1 MAFTRPMKQHHHAA
15 LASAA
20 MPNTRQRLYIRYYV
34 AITADLIVLG
44 LLSQFWDR
52 VQISSFTSGLIAAI
66 LLQLL
71 LQITLWIEHAAS
83 QPFKDKTSW
92 QAKVGRFFVAWFILF
107 SSKLVMLWMIGLV
120 LGDSIHFSG
129 ALHGALAFIVTVVC
143 MILAEELVFRAF
155 GALETTDEQG

>member
-1 MAFTRPMKQHHHAA
+1 MKQHHHAA

-66 LLQLL
+66 MLQLL
-71 LQITLWIEHAAS
+71 LQVTLWIAYCCRSHYGSSTQHLNRLKIRPPGKPKSAGFLS
-83 QPFKDKTSW
+83 L
-92 QAKVGRFFVAWFILF
+92 GLF
-107 SSKLVMLWMIGLV
+107 Y
-120 LGDSIHFSG
+120 
-129 ALHGALAFIVTVVC
+129 LAPNWLC
-143 MILAEELVFRAF
+143 Y
-155 GALETTDEQG
+155 G